1 MQRTAK
7 KNLITS
13 LNSGTMLIVWD
24 DDFGPDE
31 AVIVEDYIST
41 AAIISADSGDLLGVV
56 RVDRA
61 DDTPVELLGAL
72 IGFREI
78 VETALVG

>member
-13 LNSGTMLIVWD
+13 LNSGTMLVVWD

-31 AVIVEDYIST
+31 TVIVEDYT
-41 AAIISADSGDLLGVV
+41 QCAAIVCANSGDLLGVV

-72 IGFREI
+72 VGFREV